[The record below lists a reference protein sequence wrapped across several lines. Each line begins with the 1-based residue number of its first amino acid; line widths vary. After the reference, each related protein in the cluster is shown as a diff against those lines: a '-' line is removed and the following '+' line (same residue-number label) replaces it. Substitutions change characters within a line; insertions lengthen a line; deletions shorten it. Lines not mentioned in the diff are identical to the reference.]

1 MTPAHTRA
9 HMVNPDAPAPG
20 GETMTPE
27 TQDAEKIRFVAQ
39 TCVDAGADENGSTP
53 EWFRAGFLAD
63 TVAPML
69 RAYADLLSSTPT
81 RAATDAPQPLMM
93 TDNGFPRRNRTD
105 LWTEAEAAIQHA
117 VDVCE
122 RTIPAD
128 PLETDAIILL
138 GDARNKIGEL
148 VDREIAAGRM
158 LMPSRPAGGPN
169 VMCPQCGCDVIE
181 GLREDVR
188 SGVADKDEV
197 GLLAALE
204 SLSSSPSSTTAT
216 PAAWAITND
225 GAVVGV
231 RFVQSEAEY
240 AAAGWNNASVEP
252 LYRALPSSRALSE
265 ARTTEYEW
273 RFKRPDGSWLRYGEH
288 YDSIEKAHAAKAKA
302 AYLEG
307 YVLVEIITVVTAS
320 FVLDRL
326 TGAPK

>member
-1 MTPAHTRA
+1 
-9 HMVNPDAPAPG
+9 
-20 GETMTPE
+20 MTPE
-27 TQDAEKIRFVAQ
+27 Q
-39 TCVDAGADENGSTP
+39 S
-53 EWFRAGFLAD
+53 
-63 TVAPML
+63 ML
-69 RAYADLLSSTPT
+69 
-81 RAATDAPQPLMM
+81 M

-216 PAAWAITND
+216 PDGLDAQMLEAWDVMREKAIKYD
-225 GAVVGV
+225 EL
-231 RFVQSEAEY
+231 S
-240 AAAGWNNASVEP
+240 
-252 LYRALPSSRALSE
+252 ALPSSRALSE
-265 ARTTEYEW
+265 EERWCDVLPVNGGYMCLTHRVDFDVDNVPESCARTNW
-273 RFKRPDGSWLRYGEH
+273 HIPR
-288 YDSIEKAHAAKAKA
+288 
-302 AYLEG
+302 
-307 YVLVEIITVVTAS
+307 
-320 FVLDRL
+320 DRL